1 MKHTLLEDPGGS
13 LDNISRIHIFISRK
27 RGMDGP
33 AGSTFVVIERN
44 KIFIVSLSA
53 K

>member
-1 MKHTLLEDPGGS
+1 MEDPGGS
-13 LDNISRIHIFISRK
+13 LDNISRIYIFISRK
-27 RGMDGP
+27 RGTDGP

-44 KIFIVSLSA
+44 RIFMVSYSA